1 MVSAERVL
9 TRFAASQVEAKI
21 VPINEKW
28 VDKMREDFLVLIK
41 NLPRVVDFETATTL
55 RGLFIKYREQF
66 YDFFFNKFLNPD
78 REDGRRFQGLVD
90 PAWSFYSELSFPL
103 DNPTEYRTEEARYAE
118 FEQVRKAWEQRLR
131 SKAQKFW
138 KSVRD
143 YIGYT
148 QEKEIGVKVPNV
160 DRLVLEGFQVEILG
174 YDPEEGSWQNEA
186 LSKFK
191 EGLRIYRK
199 RAAQIVPW
207 VLKKQLPLKL
217 DFNGKLKD
225 GGRYEGSH
233 VWISLMGIVNEPPEW
248 GAHVLAHEMGH
259 HWFKSLSGSAKKF
272 WDAAISNDYGKL
284 DLVKL
289 LDQWPDTLRYTH
301 SFFFHMQDRDPI
313 LALQVDTLNRD
324 ENMNERQ
331 DFVEA
336 LGKGR
341 ELFVPKNPITGYA
354 GKNAEEAFCEAIGRL
369 VGYGPATVLPVIK
382 HWLNIVIP
390 GEVRLASVV
399 TSAVV
404 PNKIFTEGKANLK
417 ALLSRNFS
425 RPSSIADAIEDSV
438 IPLHRN
444 FVFEISSL
452 DIHRHAR
459 RMLEERLEMRVGIFK
474 KLAQSYQQ
482 LDSTLRNIN
491 YPLKTAE
498 DNVRYH
504 VLSNVLDE
512 VIQEKLPTLGHA
524 LKTQIHLDPAKVDAF
539 IRKVMKKATPRELE
553 ALANNAQGS
562 DSQEDFRISSRFLDA
577 NAPKEVVSRLL
588 KKEKI
593 TIDFLG
599 WFDSIQRLLDVNYS
613 QKGLQGFDVFNIGNL
628 KAIVLD
634 KNIDVY
640 DSDAY
645 SKYLIDARALL
656 RNKGF
661 EKLWYG
667 VIFINSK
674 DYKQLSE
681 EAQKAYA
688 DLGYKNIEN
697 VAGVYHSGEDI
708 VKITAPPNLKLVRYV
723 VHEMGHRYWFKFMNP
738 EQRAR
743 FNGMV
748 KTNPSKAVRDFPSG
762 DKDED
767 GFEKP
772 VAPVSDYGASS
783 IEEAFAE
790 VFERYVMNID
800 LARDQLESFKKVI
813 TKSAAERVLN
823 RFRLRT
829 ALNLDIELPRYW
841 FENEKGERIIPDP
854 ETLDLLYPLP
864 KDFKYQC
871 HQDPLVLRTSVVE
884 LINQEDV
891 DACNHPET
899 RTDHGL
905 VDGLE
910 GRICNHCGGT
920 QIKNVGEPW
929 PERWE
934 GKGTRD
940 FISTNNSYSED
951 LVLAMTRPSEKEIQ
965 TALDRGHT
973 IKPMPL
979 SRAIILAANSCERCM
994 NVLYYRHGLDDGYEE
1009 FSEDWTRSNTRC
1021 KLCEVSPETRV
1032 AQRFTAATVT
1042 RHIGFCGF
1050 CENTQKLRNGKLVL
1064 HGYQR
1069 PGWGYAEGK
1078 CPGVGKDPYEVS
1090 AVTAEMGLKWTTEAI
1105 ASIGADR
1112 TKLKANPL
1120 EFEVEHNKD
1129 IVKIRDLVEKS
1140 TQRPGSRSPE
1150 EVLANIV
1157 ADVDRRL
1164 ERDLPQL
1171 KVNKARYE
1179 KLIRDWKPVTLTTVE
1194 ELKAQQQGIKDEKAQ
1209 QQRVLKEGK
1218 FEKIK
1223 GLLLKRIP
1231 KAYAALKAAEAE
1243 YRRLLGRPMVHMDAR
1258 NVQQPFEE
1266 AYDLVWNALWK
1277 ISELKMQ
1284 DDSGR
1289 VVDFHDLCERLG
1301 IDDILTHLGFKVNGH
1316 YELPRQRIGQRN
1328 PIKDPNTW
1336 RPDWPGFHQ

>member
-1 MVSAERVL
+1 MVSASQL
-9 TRFAASQVEAKI
+9 IARFAAS
-21 VPINEKW
+21 
-28 VDKMREDFLVLIK
+28 
-41 NLPRVVDFETATTL
+41 T
-55 RGLFIKYREQF
+55 
-66 YDFFFNKFLNPD
+66 
-78 REDGRRFQGLVD
+78 
-90 PAWSFYSELSFPL
+90 
-103 DNPTEYRTEEARYAE
+103 
-118 FEQVRKAWEQRLR
+118 
-131 SKAQKFW
+131 
-138 KSVRD
+138 
-143 YIGYT
+143 
-148 QEKEIGVKVPNV
+148 
-160 DRLVLEGFQVEILG
+160 
-174 YDPEEGSWQNEA
+174 
-186 LSKFK
+186 
-191 EGLRIYRK
+191 
-199 RAAQIVPW
+199 
-207 VLKKQLPLKL
+207 
-217 DFNGKLKD
+217 
-225 GGRYEGSH
+225 
-233 VWISLMGIVNEPPEW
+233 
-248 GAHVLAHEMGH
+248 
-259 HWFKSLSGSAKKF
+259 
-272 WDAAISNDYGKL
+272 
-284 DLVKL
+284 
-289 LDQWPDTLRYTH
+289 
-301 SFFFHMQDRDPI
+301 
-313 LALQVDTLNRD
+313 
-324 ENMNERQ
+324 
-331 DFVEA
+331 
-336 LGKGR
+336 
-341 ELFVPKNPITGYA
+341 
-354 GKNAEEAFCEAIGRL
+354 
-369 VGYGPATVLPVIK
+369 
-382 HWLNIVIP
+382 
-390 GEVRLASVV
+390 V

-404 PNKIFTEGKANLK
+404 PDKIFTEAKANLK

-438 IPLHRN
+438 VPLHRN
-444 FVFEISSL
+444 FVFDISFLS
-452 DIHRHAR
+452 IHRHAK
-459 RMLEERLEMRVGIFK
+459 RMLEERLEMRVDIFK
-474 KLAQSYQQ
+474 RLAQSYQQ

-504 VLSNVLDE
+504 VLSNVLEE

-524 LKTQIHLDPAKVDAF
+524 LKTQINLDPAKVEAF

-553 ALANNAQGS
+553 ALTNNALGS

-613 QKGLQGFDVFNIGNL
+613 QNGLQGFDVFNIGNL

-697 VAGVYHSGEDI
+697 VAGVYHSGEDV
-708 VKITAPPNLKLVRYV
+708 VKITAPPSLKLVKYI

-748 KTNPSKAVRDFPSG
+748 KTNPSKNVRDFPSG

-813 TKSAAERVLN
+813 TKSAAERVRN
-823 RFRLRT
+823 RFKLRV
-829 ALNLDIELPRYW
+829 ALNLDIETPEYW
-841 FENEKGERIIPDP
+841 FENEQGERIVPDP
-854 ETLDLLYPLP
+854 KTLDLPYPLP
-864 KDFKYQC
+864 KDFKYQH
-871 HQDPLVLRTSVVE
+871 HQDPLVLHTSVSE

-891 DACNHPET
+891 DACDHVET

-905 VDGLE
+905 IEGLE
-910 GRICNHCGGT
+910 GRICNYCGGT
-920 QIKNVGEPW
+920 QVKNVGEPW
-929 PERWE
+929 PEKWE
-934 GKGTRD
+934 GRGIRD
-940 FISTNNSYSED
+940 AISMSNSYSGD
-951 LVLAMTRPSEKEIQ
+951 LVLAMTRPSEQEFK
-965 TALDRGHT
+965 TALSRGHT

-979 SRAIILAANSCERCM
+979 SKAIILAGNSCERCV

-1009 FSEDWTRSNTRC
+1009 FSEDWTKANTRC
-1021 KLCEVSPETRV
+1021 KLCDVSSETRV
-1032 AQRFTAATVT
+1032 AKRFTATTVT

-1050 CENTQKLRNGKLVL
+1050 CENVQKLRNGKLVL

-1069 PGWGYAEGK
+1069 PGWGQTEGK
-1078 CPGVGKDPYEVS
+1078 CPGVGKEPYEVS
-1090 AVTAEMGLKWTTEAI
+1090 SVTADMGLKWTTEAI
-1105 ASIGADR
+1105 DSISEDR
-1112 TKLKANPL
+1112 AKLKANPL

-1129 IVKIRDLVEKS
+1129 IVKIRELVEKS
-1140 TQRPGSRSPE
+1140 TQKPGSRSPE

-1157 ADVDRRL
+1157 RDVDYRL
-1164 ERDLPQL
+1164 ERNLPQL

-1179 KLIRDWKPVTLTTVE
+1179 KLVRDWKPVTLTTVE
-1194 ELKAQQQGIKDEKAQ
+1194 ELKSQQQGVKDEKAR
-1209 QQRVLKEGK
+1209 QQRIVKEDK

-1231 KAYAALKAAEAE
+1231 KAFTALKKAEAE
-1243 YRRLLGRPMVHMDAR
+1243 YRRRLGRPMVHMDAY
-1258 NVQQPFEE
+1258 NVKQAFDE
-1266 AYDLVWNALWK
+1266 AFGIVESALSK
-1277 ISELKMQ
+1277 IKGLNMR

-1301 IDDILTHLGFKVNGH
+1301 IDEILNHLGFKVNGH
-1316 YELPRQRIGQRN
+1316 YELLSWQLARN
-1328 PIKDPNTW
+1328 AIKDPNTW